1 MCKVWRGLARE
12 KHVTTTRIILAT
24 VAVVFS
30 VAGAFALEAVTVTP
44 LHDKTETASGK
55 PIILPQNNVRVIV
68 STFDIAPGAT
78 LPVHKHPFAR
88 YAVVQAGTLKV
99 INVETTEAR
108 IYKTGDFVVEMIDQW
123 HRAEN
128 IGADAVKLLV
138 IDQVEG
144 TAANTILKDK

>member
-1 MCKVWRGLARE
+1 M
-12 KHVTTTRIILAT
+12 TTTRIVLAT
-24 VAVVFS
+24 LAVVLS
-30 VAGAFALEAVTVTP
+30 TAAAFALEGVTVTP
-44 LHDKTETASGK
+44 LREMTETASGK
-55 PIILPQNNVRVIV
+55 PIVLPQNNVRVIV

-99 INVETTEAR
+99 INVETDEAK

-128 IGADAVKLLV
+128 IGNDAVKLLV

-144 TAANTILKDK
+144 SAGNTILKDQ

>member
-1 MCKVWRGLARE
+1 M
-12 KHVTTTRIILAT
+12 TTTRTILAAL
-24 VAVVFS
+24 AVVFS
-30 VAGAFALEAVTVTP
+30 AGAAFALEAVTVTP
-44 LHDKTETASGK
+44 LHEMTETASGK
-55 PIILPQNNVRVIV
+55 PITLPQSNVRVIV

-78 LPVHKHPFAR
+78 LPIHKHPFAR

-99 INVETTEAR
+99 INVETNEPR

-128 IGADAVKLLV
+128 IGSDPVKLLV

-144 TAANTILKDK
+144 AAGNTILKDQ